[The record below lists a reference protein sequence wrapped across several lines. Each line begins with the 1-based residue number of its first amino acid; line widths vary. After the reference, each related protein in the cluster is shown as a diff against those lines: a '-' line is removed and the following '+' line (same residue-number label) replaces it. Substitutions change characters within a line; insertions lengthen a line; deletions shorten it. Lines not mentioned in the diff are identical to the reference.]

1 MTEAIVPVN
10 QFGNHMG
17 ISNNALYV
25 RGEDFANVDAD
36 GNLSLAWL
44 IANGMVD
51 SFGRMRVSQ
60 PISRIDSQFTY
71 TLQTLIYE
79 QITSGSGATINHDVT
94 ERVAQ
99 LNFLNTPNGG
109 TCYMQSYRHGYYH
122 PGNSQQI
129 FITFNF
135 RKHTPGI
142 TKFAGYGDLTN
153 NGIHFISNGTGFAWR
168 ILSNTSRGDQTV
180 PQAEWNIDHL
190 DGTGKS
196 GINLEVGYTQ
206 IAVIDLQALYV
217 GLVRVGFDI
226 DGKVFWCHEFRHAN
240 RTGFPYIQNASLPLI
255 CGMTCTSTV
264 SDNMIFICGTVRS
277 EGAGLD
283 EEGFTFNAV
292 GAGTALSGA
301 RTHILSVRPKT
312 TFNGI
317 VNRINFLLES
327 VDVVLTGNS
336 PVFWELCLGQAISG
350 TTTYNDIN
358 TTHSGFEYNTA
369 GTISGS
375 PVIVIGS
382 GYVGA
387 TAQNKGTISKDVLN
401 RYPITLDAAGAV
413 RALGTLTLLGTG
425 IGGNSACQML
435 MNTREIR

>member
-1 MTEAIVPVN
+1 MTEAVVPVD
-10 QFGNHMG
+10 QFGNHIG

-25 RGEDFANVDAD
+25 RGDVFSNVDSD
-36 GNLSLAWL
+36 GNISLAWL
-44 IANGMVD
+44 VANGLVD

-60 PISRIDSQFTY
+60 PTSRIDSQFTY

-94 ERVAQ
+94 ERAAQ
-99 LNFLNTPNGG
+99 LNFSNTPNGG
-109 TCYMQSYRHGYYH
+109 TCYMQSYKHAYYH
-122 PGNSQQI
+122 PGNSQQV

-142 TKFAGYGDLTN
+142 TKFAGYGDLNN
-153 NGIHFISNGTGFAWR
+153 NGIHFISDGTGFAWR

-180 PQAEWNIDHL
+180 SQADWNIDRL
-190 DGTGKS
+190 DGFGKS
-196 GINLEVGYTQ
+196 GVKLEVGYTQ

-217 GLVRVGFDI
+217 GMVRVGFDI
-226 DGKVFWCHEFRHAN
+226 DGKVYWCHEFRHAN
-240 RTGFPYIQNASLPLI
+240 RTGHPYIQTATLPLI

-264 SDNMIFICGTVRS
+264 TDNMLFICGTVRS
-277 EGAGLD
+277 EGAALD
-283 EEGFTFNAV
+283 EEGFTFA
-292 GAGTALSGA
+292 AIGTATA
-301 RTHILSVRPKT
+301 VNNTRTHALSIRPKT

-327 VDVVLTGNS
+327 IDVLVTGNS
-336 PVFWELCLGQAISG
+336 PVLWELCVGQAISG
-350 TTTYNDIN
+350 TTTYSDIN
-358 TTHSGFEYNTA
+358 TAHSGFESNTA

-375 PVIVIGS
+375 PAIVIAAGL
-382 GYVGA
+382 VGA
-387 TAQNKGTISKDVLN
+387 STQNKGSVSKDILN

-413 RALGTLTLLGTG
+413 RALGTLTVDVTG
-425 IGGNSACQML
+425 IGADSACRVV